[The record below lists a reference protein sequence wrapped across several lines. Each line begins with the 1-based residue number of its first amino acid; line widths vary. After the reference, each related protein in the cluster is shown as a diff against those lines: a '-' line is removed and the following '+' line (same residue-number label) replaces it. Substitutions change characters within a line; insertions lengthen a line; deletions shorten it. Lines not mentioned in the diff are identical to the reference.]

1 MTSSS
6 ASKSQD
12 SSTNSTA
19 DWFALVQLQ
28 QQLLLQ
34 QQTYAAMQQ
43 PQAASVG
50 CYGLPAASG
59 PAASILYPTS
69 PGAISVGKF
78 PNPQTV
84 NRLLG
89 KDMNRNWVMKQ

>member
-12 SSTNSTA
+12 SSTSTA

-43 PQAASVG
+43 PQAGVG

>member
-1 MTSSS
+1 MTSAS
-6 ASKSQD
+6 ASKSQEN

-43 PQAASVG
+43 HQAAVG
-50 CYGLPAASG
+50 CYGFPAASR

-89 KDMNRNWVMKQ
+89 KDTNRNWVMKQ

>member
-12 SSTNSTA
+12 SSTSTA

-34 QQTYAAMQQ
+34 QQTYAAKQQ

-89 KDMNRNWVMKQ
+89 KDMNRNWVMK

>member
-1 MTSSS
+1 
-6 ASKSQD
+6 
-12 SSTNSTA
+12 
-19 DWFALVQLQ
+19 
-28 QQLLLQ
+28 
-34 QQTYAAMQQ
+34 MQQ
-43 PQAASVG
+43 PRAASG
-50 CYGLPAASG
+50 CFGMPAMAASSAAGGGGRG

-89 KDMNRNWVMKQ
+89 KDMY

>member
-12 SSTNSTA
+12 SSTSTA
-19 DWFALVQLQ
+19 DWFSLVQLQ

-89 KDMNRNWVMKQ
+89 KEMNRNWVMK

>member
-1 MTSSS
+1 MVSAS

-12 SSTNSTA
+12 SSNSTA

-43 PQAASVG
+43 PR
-50 CYGLPAASG
+50 AASG
-59 PAASILYPTS
+59 CFGQPTVAGGRPAASILYPTS

-89 KDMNRNWVMKQ
+89 KG